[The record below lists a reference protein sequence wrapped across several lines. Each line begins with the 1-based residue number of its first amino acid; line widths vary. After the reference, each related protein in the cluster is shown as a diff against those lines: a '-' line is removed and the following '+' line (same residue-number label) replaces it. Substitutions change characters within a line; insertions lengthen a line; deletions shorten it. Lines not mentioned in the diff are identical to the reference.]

1 VVVIALIG
9 WILLTP
15 LLSKWLGTGLTLFVL
30 TPVLSR
36 LLTLALGFNLAGE
49 RLGGLLA
56 DRLRRI
62 ATGDRRWSSSL
73 ILVVSKENII
83 FGDDGGEQMIKVSS
97 LETLRCVALVKLKDR
112 LGDQRGGGGSEWE
125 PIKILL
131 KELGLCP
138 NRNSKCHTRTPIA
151 KTM

>member
-1 VVVIALIG
+1 
-9 WILLTP
+9 
-15 LLSKWLGTGLTLFVL
+15 
-30 TPVLSR
+30 

-112 LGDQRGGGGSEWE
+112 LGDQRGGGE
-125 PIKILL
+125 
-131 KELGLCP
+131 
-138 NRNSKCHTRTPIA
+138 
-151 KTM
+151 